1 MRVLLLLTVALSM
14 VACASKPSVST
25 SSYQDRLKQYCLD
38 NLSAEQSQNEDFRS
52 KCVIRAMTNIHLAE
66 EIYDTKADQDYADCS
81 KSHSEEDLIN
91 QCFIDKKSAY
101 FERWTND
108 ALKRSKK

>member
-1 MRVLLLLTVALSM
+1 MRVLLLLTIALSM

-25 SSYQDRLKQYCLD
+25 SSYQAKLKQHCLD

-66 EIYDTKADQDYADCS
+66 KIYDTKADQDYADCG
-81 KSHSEEDLIN
+81 KSHSEENLIN
-91 QCFIDKKSAY
+91 QCFMDKKSAY

-108 ALKRSKK
+108 ALQRSKK